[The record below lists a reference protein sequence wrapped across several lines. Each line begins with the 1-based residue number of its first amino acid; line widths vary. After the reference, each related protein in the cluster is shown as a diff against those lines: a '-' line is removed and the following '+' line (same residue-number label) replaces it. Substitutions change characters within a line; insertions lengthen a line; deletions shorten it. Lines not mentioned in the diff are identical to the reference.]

1 MGHHLVEGISPYFPC
16 FCHVFSMT
24 SPMFYMAICRSPAR
38 CQWAG
43 IAVADA
49 RQNGK
54 TWWDETP
61 GPGILMHIEI
71 IHTEMIW
78 DVYTHIYIYTYI
90 YICIDINIYIYELWL
105 YCISKDIEWDPNTV
119 LHLFFPWFLWLF
131 PGCWRRWP
139 SITWAGYWNHCNN
152 PLRVTYSNKVRFSVW
167 MCLSVLLFPLWIYW
181 FVCIYCIWY

>member
-1 MGHHLVEGISPYFPC
+1 MGSDRKLDFPHVLHGDLPFTSEVPMSWNRCCWCPAKLENLVG
-16 FCHVFSMT
+16 
-24 SPMFYMAICRSPAR
+24 
-38 CQWAG
+38 W
-43 IAVADA
+43 D
-49 RQNGK
+49 
-54 TWWDETP
+54 TWTW
-61 GPGILMHIEI
+61 HIEL

-78 DVYTHIYIYTYI
+78 YIYIYIHIYIHIYI
-90 YICIDINIYIYELWL
+90 YICIDIIYNMYIYIYELWL

-119 LHLFFPWFLWLF
+119 LHLLFFPWFLWLF

-139 SITWAGYWNHCNN
+139 SITWAGYWNHFNN